1 MRISDW
7 SSDVCSS
14 DLCRRSPSFD
24 HQYPA
29 LYSAKLEPF
38 TYHPPYRLMTTR
50 PQPAK
55 YHPEAAILSLG
66 GKIGEPV
73 TPADLPAKILHFRN
87 DRWDAA
93 VGLGGRTSEEW
104 VAQFGQFQALSV
116 WAKETLS

>member
-24 HQYPA
+24 HQYPS

-38 TYHPPYRLMTTR
+38 PYHPPYRLMTTR

-66 GKIGEPV
+66 EKIGNPV
-73 TPADLPAKILHFRN
+73 TPADFPATTLPFRTI
-87 DRWDAA
+87 
-93 VGLGGRTSEEW
+93 GRASCRER
-104 VAQFGQFQALSV
+104 VCPYV
-116 WAKETLS
+116 